1 MGSLNPGRNH
11 ELQRLNL
18 DNSYRNSPAPEISR
32 SSSPASAWFPR
43 SHAQDEPSSFRG
55 STNTLNPATKSHFIE
70 DTTQLQ
76 PTDTRPPRTTSW
88 GIYWRSPALMTFFLV
103 AGIAF
108 ALGHHFHYQSLDG
121 TEVSSETKQQW
132 AIRIGT
138 GFAFLCKASLVGSVG
153 VAYTQRLWV
162 TVKKRSL
169 SLQNLDDA
177 FSLTTDPFSFFSGV
191 LISAKLLCLLA
202 ACMW

>member
-1 MGSLNPGRNH
+1 MASLHPSRNH

-18 DNSYRNSPAPEISR
+18 DSPAPEISR

-43 SHAQDEPSSFRG
+43 SHEPSPFQG

-76 PTDTRPPRTTSW
+76 PTDTRAPRTTSW

-162 TVKKRSL
+162 TVKKRYL